1 MGQQNHALQSV
12 RGLHRNGQWLGTQS
26 LFRPPPCYLNLHQH
40 TMSSP
45 SLLPFVKAADSFPDY
60 ISQPSA
66 YPLKH
71 PETGEV
77 YVPFHLCPSDFDA
90 KLTPLG
96 LLRPNV
102 VEELQA
108 FEAESRMGAF
118 NFVKDGDAVKCV
130 TFTEPVVAQGTES
143 MNQAVASAAWMW
155 RRAGKF
161 KNELDGE
168 SDRGITE
175 LFNI

>member
-1 MGQQNHALQSV
+1 M
-12 RGLHRNGQWLGTQS
+12 
-26 LFRPPPCYLNLHQH
+26 PPLAITTS

-60 ISQPSA
+60 ISQPSVYA
-66 YPLKH
+66 LKN

-77 YVPFHLCPSDFDA
+77 YVPFHLCPADFEA

-102 VEELQA
+102 VEELQT
-108 FEAESRMGAF
+108 FEAESKMGAF
-118 NFVKDGDAVKCV
+118 HFVKEGDEIKCV
-130 TFTEPVVAQGTES
+130 TFTEPVVTQGTES
-143 MNQAVASAAWMW
+143 MNQAVATAAWTW
-155 RRAGKF
+155 RKAGKF

-168 SDRGITE
+168 YRRQRSFSIRYA
-175 LFNI
+175 LFEVL

>member
-1 MGQQNHALQSV
+1 
-12 RGLHRNGQWLGTQS
+12 
-26 LFRPPPCYLNLHQH
+26 
-40 TMSSP
+40 MSSP

-66 YPLKH
+66 YPLQH

-77 YVPFHLCPSDFDA
+77 YVPFHLCPADYEA

-102 VEELQA
+102 VQELRT
-108 FEAESRMGAF
+108 FEAESKMGAF
-118 NFVKDGDAVKCV
+118 SFVMDADEVRCV

-143 MNQAVASAAWMW
+143 MNQAVATAAWTW
-155 RRAGKF
+155 RQAGKF

-168 SDRGITE
+168 YKPEGQEAGDGAGVNFRPFLKFNFYSWTTEVSDRGRGSQVGSSRC
-175 LFNI
+175 